1 MYFVI
6 EIGTLIKRFRLANKL
21 AFYLTTIFL
30 YIVHHSIPKVKL
42 DISVNYLVFSIHL
55 HRDQRHSL

>member
-21 AFYLTTIFL
+21 AFYLTTIL
-30 YIVHHSIPKVKL
+30 YIVHHSIPKVRYFSEL
-42 DISVNYLVFSIHL
+42 FSVLNTFT
-55 HRDQRHSL
+55 